1 MKITAGPYFVILRLF
16 SPGLGIQAKINCN
29 WGLTTGMPQ
38 QLDTRGKEVILAG
51 MHFPGKNKRIYI
63 KLYVLIHRGSQLR
76 TVGNLHTAGYIMS
89 MNITAIET

>member
-1 MKITAGPYFVILRLF
+1 MKITARPYFVILRLF
-16 SPGLGIQAKINCN
+16 SLGLGIQAKRNGN
-29 WGLTTGMPQ
+29 WGLTAGMPQ

-51 MHFPGKNKRIYI
+51 MHCPGKNKRIYI

-89 MNITAIET
+89 TNITAIET